1 MENKQKKIEIDEM
14 QESNVFDLFVNKGV
28 YSYVKDITY
37 DQYLFYLDKK
47 VHKTLD

>member
-37 DQYLFYLDKK
+37 GCYGFAPGRGEIQAG
-47 VHKTLD
+47 V